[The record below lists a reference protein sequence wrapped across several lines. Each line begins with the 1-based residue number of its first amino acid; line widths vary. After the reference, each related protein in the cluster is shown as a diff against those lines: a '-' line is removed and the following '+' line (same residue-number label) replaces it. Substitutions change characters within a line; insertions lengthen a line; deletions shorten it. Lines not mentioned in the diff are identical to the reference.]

1 MAPPTL
7 QLDTFLPY
15 RLSITSGLVS
25 EAIASVYKS
34 LFALSIPEWRII
46 AVVAESDGLTQQAI
60 VERTLM
66 DKVTVSRAAIALTGR
81 DILARSP
88 HPDDRR
94 SLALELSTA
103 GRELYRRIAPEALDL
118 ERQLFGQFTP
128 AEIEAFG
135 TMLRQ
140 IDERAQALQRGPGND
155 QRPE

>member
-1 MAPPTL
+1 MATTRL

-25 EAIASVYKS
+25 EAVASVYKS
-34 LFALSIPEWRII
+34 LFGLSIPEWRII
-46 AVVAESDGLTQQAI
+46 AVVAESDGLTQQTI
-60 VERTLM
+60 VDRTLM

-81 DILARSP
+81 GMLARSP

-94 SLALELSTA
+94 SLTLGLSDA

-128 AEIEAFG
+128 SELDAFA
-135 TMLRQ
+135 TMLRR
-140 IDERAQALQRGPGND
+140 IDERAQALQQGSGAD